1 MRRHIPS
8 STLDYHPAEARAYHA
23 LTLKDY
29 PTALT
34 AAEEARDAYAA
45 SLNDERCGRMTR
57 LASLLKKQP

>member
-34 AAEEARDAYAA
+34 AAEEARDALCRVA
-45 SLNDERCGRMTR
+45 E
-57 LASLLKKQP
+57 